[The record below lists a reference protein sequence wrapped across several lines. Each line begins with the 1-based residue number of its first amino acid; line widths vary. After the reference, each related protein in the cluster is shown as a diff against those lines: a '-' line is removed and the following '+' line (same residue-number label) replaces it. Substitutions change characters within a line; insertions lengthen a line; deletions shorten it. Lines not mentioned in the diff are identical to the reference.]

1 MVKKYQE
8 VRLCGK
14 SACGRCVSVYCFLY
28 TAAAKQRIK
37 ISLCNQ
43 IKHMESEMEQL
54 REENE
59 RLKKLLGETS

>member
-1 MVKKYQE
+1 M
-8 VRLCGK
+8 R
-14 SACGRCVSVYCFLY
+14 
-28 TAAAKQRIK
+28 K
-37 ISLCNQ
+37 ICLWTVCIGLLFFIYSCSQTKNQDIAMYENQ

>member
-1 MVKKYQE
+1 MYE
-8 VRLCGK
+8 
-14 SACGRCVSVYCFLY
+14 
-28 TAAAKQRIK
+28 
-37 ISLCNQ
+37 NQ